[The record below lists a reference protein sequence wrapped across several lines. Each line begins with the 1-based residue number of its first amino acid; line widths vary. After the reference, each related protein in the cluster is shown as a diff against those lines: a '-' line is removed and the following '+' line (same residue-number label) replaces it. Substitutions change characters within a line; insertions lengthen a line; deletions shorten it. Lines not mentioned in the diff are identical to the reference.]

1 MKNID
6 LKKLIP
12 YVAGI
17 LIFLVVT
24 FFYFNPLFQGKQLRQ
39 GDIIHHRGM
48 SKEIV
53 DFRKAHNGEE
63 PLWTN
68 SMFGGMPAYQIS
80 VYYGTNLMQ
89 YIDRYIFRLSLP
101 RPADYFFLYAVGFF
115 ILLLVLGVDPW
126 LSIVGA
132 LAFAFSSYFII
143 ILEAGHNSKAHA
155 IGYMAPVLAFVI
167 YTFKTKKYLLGGALF
182 TFFMALELY
191 ANHPQITYYLGLII
205 LIYGIVEFYGAVK
218 EKQLPHFF
226 KAVGVLVIGLILA
239 LATNAGSYMTTLEYA
254 KYTIRGKSELSFHH
268 KVKSAGL
275 DKDYA
280 TRWSY
285 GKGETATLMIPN
297 ANGGASSP
305 IGTYAKDAL
314 NNTPGLNFKK
324 NVAQASSYF
333 GNQPFTSG
341 PVYVGAIVTFL
352 FIFGLFIVRGRLRWV
367 LLAATLLSIFLSW
380 GHNMMWFTDLFFDY
394 FPGYNKFRTVSM
406 ILVIAQLAMALL
418 AFLALY
424 EVYKRPELIKEKSKE
439 FYISLGLTAGVS
451 LLFYLMPTVF
461 FDFLSERERGQML
474 ELMAQNPAYQ
484 DLFNEIEEVRITLF
498 KSDALRS
505 FFFILIS
512 AAVLFVYGM
521 KKLPKQALAG
531 IFAVLILL
539 DMVPVDRRYL
549 NETNFKRQNFVR
561 QPYQPSQADLQIMQD
576 KEPDYR
582 VFNTTV
588 SPWNDAG
595 TSYFHKS
602 IGGYHGA
609 KLRRYQ
615 DLIDHHLGKSNM
627 EVINML
633 NTKYFIVRGP
643 QGPMAQQNPGRLGPA
658 WFVHYIKW
666 VPGPDQEIIHL
677 GNVLAVKM
685 LTPNDALEVFGRPM
699 ESLDTIIQTT
709 DIVVKGV
716 NGNDQRFDLSKFPM
730 EQGVSYIFGN
740 DPANTDSN
748 FIDLSGVPGGNTL
761 AKKQFEATMIFRF
774 RPQQAA
780 VIDKRFKDYLGDYN
794 FTFDPSAT
802 IKLVHYQP
810 NYLKYETDA
819 ATDQLAVFSEI
830 YYKDGWNAYLD
841 GQKVDYAR
849 ADYVLRT
856 MKIPAGKHVVEFRFE
871 PQSYYT
877 GKTISLIGSVL
888 VLLLFVGAVYWS
900 FRRNE
905 DALEELEDEFKE

>member
-1 MKNID
+1 MKHID
-6 LKKLIP
+6 FKTWIP
-12 YVAGI
+12 YIAAI
-17 LIFLVVT
+17 AIFFGVT
-24 FFYFNPLFQGKQLRQ
+24 YAYFNPLFQGKHLKQ
-39 GDIIHHRGM
+39 GDIIRYQGM

-80 VYYGTNLMQ
+80 VTYGWNPLKF
-89 YIDRYIFRLSLP
+89 IDKNIFRLNLP

-115 ILLLVLGVDPW
+115 LLLLVLGVDPW

-191 ANHPQITYYLGLII
+191 TNHPQITYYLGMII
-205 LIYGIVEFYGAVK
+205 LVFGIFEFFASVK

-226 KAVGVLVIGLILA
+226 KSVGVLVIGLIIA
-239 LATNAGSYMTTLEYA
+239 IAASAGNYWTTMEYS

-268 KVKSAGL
+268 KNKSAGL

-285 GKGETATLMIPN
+285 GKDETFTLMIPN

-305 IGTYAKDAL
+305 IGTYAKDIL
-314 NNTPGLNFKK
+314 NKTPGLQFKQ
-324 NVAQASSYF
+324 NIAQASSYF

-341 PVYVGAIVTFL
+341 PVYVGAIVVFL
-352 FIFGLFIVRGRLRWV
+352 FVLGLFILKGRLRWV
-367 LLAATLLSIFLSW
+367 LLTTTILSILLAW
-380 GHNMMWFTDLFFDY
+380 GHNLMWFTDLFFDY

-406 ILVIAQLAMALL
+406 ILVIAQLSMALL
-418 AFLALY
+418 AFLALW
-424 EVYKRPELIKEKSKE
+424 EIVKKPEIIKEQKTG
-439 FYISLGLTAGVS
+439 FYVSLGLTAGIS
-451 LLFYLMPTVF
+451 LIFYLMPTAF
-461 FDFLSERERGQML
+461 FDFLSNREKDQL
-474 ELMAQNPAYQ
+474 AQLMAENPAYQ
-484 DLFNEIEEVRITLF
+484 QLFNEIEKVRIELF
-498 KSDALRS
+498 KSDAIRS
-505 FFFILIS
+505 FFFIIVS
-512 AAVLFVYGM
+512 AALIFVYSL
-521 KKLPKQALAG
+521 KKLPKAALIG
-531 IFAVLILL
+531 GMAVLILL
-539 DMVPVDRRYL
+539 DMVPVDKRYL
-549 NETNFKRQNFVR
+549 DNDHFKRQNFNK
-561 QPYQPSQADLQIMQD
+561 QAYTPTAADLQILQD
-576 KEPDYR
+576 KEPDFR
-582 VFNTTV
+582 VFNTTL
-588 SPWNDAG
+588 SPWNDAS

-615 DLIDHHLGKSNM
+615 DLIDHHLSKSNM
-627 EVINML
+627 AVIDML

-643 QGPMAQQNPGRLGPA
+643 QGPMAQQNPGRIGPA

-666 VPGPDQEIIHL
+666 VPNPDQEIIHL
-677 GNVLAVKM
+677 GNVMAIKM
-685 LTPNDALEVFGRPM
+685 LAPNNSLEVFGRPM
-699 ESLDTIIQTT
+699 EKQDTIIQTT
-709 DIVVKGV
+709 DIIVKGI
-716 NGNDQRFDLSKFPM
+716 NGNQQFDLSKFQLQ
-730 EQGVSYIFGN
+730 QGVTYVFGN
-740 DPANTDSN
+740 DPMNTDSN
-748 FIDLSGVPGGNTL
+748 FIDLSGVPGGKLL
-761 AKKQFEATMIFRF
+761 AKKQFEGTMIYRF
-774 RPQQAA
+774 DPRQAA
-780 VIDKRFKDYLGDYN
+780 VIDDRFKDYLGDYN

-841 GQKVDYAR
+841 GKKVDYAR

-856 MKIPAGKHVVEFRFE
+856 MKIPAGKHIVEFRFE

-877 GKTISLIGSVL
+877 GKTISLIGSIL

-900 FRRNE
+900 FKRNE
-905 DALEELEDEFKE
+905 GVEKEFEEEFKN